1 VKLLLDSHVF
11 LWACADDRKLKA
23 EARKAIA
30 HAETVYVSV
39 VTAWELTIKARL
51 GRLSMPEPPM
61 TAIVRAGFEPLLL
74 EFRHVL
80 QFGTLHAHHG
90 DPFDRMLVA
99 QAMATGAH
107 LVTHDAALGA
117 YGIDILWT

>member
-1 VKLLLDSHVF
+1 VKLLLDSHAF
-11 LWACADDRKLKA
+11 LWACADDRKLKSD
-23 EARKAIA
+23 ARKAIA
-30 HAETVYVSV
+30 RADTVYVSV

-61 TAIVRAGFEPLLL
+61 TGIARAGFTPLLL
-74 EFRHVL
+74 EFSHIV

-99 QAMATGAH
+99 QAMALDAR
-107 LVTHDAALGA
+107 LVTHDVAMRP
-117 YGIDILWT
+117 YGIDIVWT